1 MRIFVSFKGMLNTN
15 INKVYIYRNDTEKR
29 EKVENVQYKK
39 ATVIPDSDLTLE
51 RLHSIQ
57 PGRKD
62 EQRQVCVGKTQDKMM
77 CKQINPNKARGSLF

>member
-1 MRIFVSFKGMLNTN
+1 MRIFVSLKGMLDIN
-15 INKVYIYRNDTEKR
+15 IDNVSIYRNDTEKR

-39 ATVIPDSDLTLE
+39 ATVIPHSDLTLE

-62 EQRQVCVGKTQDKMM
+62 EQRQVCVCGENT
-77 CKQINPNKARGSLF
+77 R